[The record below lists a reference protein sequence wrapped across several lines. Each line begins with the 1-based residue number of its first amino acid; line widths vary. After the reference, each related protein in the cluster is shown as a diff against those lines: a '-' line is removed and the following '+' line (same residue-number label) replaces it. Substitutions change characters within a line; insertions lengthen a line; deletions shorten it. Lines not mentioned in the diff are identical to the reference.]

1 MLHEGTVRASRSLR
15 EDFAKTLRQAGF
27 KRSSRLLREGFAEPP
42 RCLSGESPS
51 RRHRDVFAVPSRRH
65 HYGGFMNPSFEA
77 FVDPPDGFHEK
88 PGTRSNREGQFSPPE
103 ARMVVEPRMQLLGLC
118 SFDARRK
125 KKKAAEKYFWG
136 VEKVIWPPNTI
147 TRRRRKKKSRGF
159 SAWAPKNI
167 APYAPAEKADFWF
180 WAPKKQNSSRKKNLG
195 AEIKLW
201 GPIFFWG
208 GSKKLF
214 GRRTP

>member
-15 EDFAKTLRQAGF
+15 EAFAKTLRQAGF

-125 KKKAAEKYFWG
+125 SRFLVLGAKKRRFFGAPKKK
-136 VEKVIWPPNTI
+136 
-147 TRRRRKKKSRGF
+147 KKP
-159 SAWAPKNI
+159 PKNI
-167 APYAPAEKADFWF
+167 
-180 WAPKKQNSSRKKNLG
+180 L
-195 AEIKLW
+195 
-201 GPIFFWG
+201 G

>member
-15 EDFAKTLRQAGF
+15 EYFAKTLRQAGF
-27 KRSSRLLREGFAEPP
+27 KRSSRLLREGFAKPP

-88 PGTRSNREGQFSPPE
+88 PGTRSKREGQFSPPE
-103 ARMVVEPRMQLLGLC
+103 ARMVVEPRMQLVGLC

-125 KKKAAEKYFWG
+125 SRVLFFGAKK
-136 VEKVIWPPNTI
+136 
-147 TRRRRKKKSRGF
+147 RRFFG
-159 SAWAPKNI
+159 
-167 APYAPAEKADFWF
+167 
-180 WAPKKQNSSRKKNLG
+180 APKKK
-195 AEIKLW
+195 
-201 GPIFFWG
+201 
-208 GSKKLF
+208 
-214 GRRTP
+214 

>member
-1 MLHEGTVRASRSLR
+1 
-15 EDFAKTLRQAGF
+15 
-27 KRSSRLLREGFAEPP
+27 
-42 RCLSGESPS
+42 
-51 RRHRDVFAVPSRRH
+51 
-65 HYGGFMNPSFEA
+65 MNPSFEA

-125 KKKAAEKYFWG
+125 SRFLVLGAEKRPFFGAPKKK
-136 VEKVIWPPNTI
+136 
-147 TRRRRKKKSRGF
+147 KKP
-159 SAWAPKNI
+159 PKNI
-167 APYAPAEKADFWF
+167 F
-180 WAPKKQNSSRKKNLG
+180 
-195 AEIKLW
+195 
-201 GPIFFWG
+201 G

>member
-15 EDFAKTLRQAGF
+15 EAFAKTLRQAGF

-65 HYGGFMNPSFEA
+65 HYGAFMNPSSEA

-88 PGTRSNREGQFSPPE
+88 PGTRSNCEGQFPPPE

-125 KKKAAEKYFWG
+125 SRFLVLGAKK
-136 VEKVIWPPNTI
+136 
-147 TRRRRKKKSRGF
+147 RRFFGAPKKKKSRPKIFLGGRK
-159 SAWAPKNI
+159 SYLAAEHHNEVAPKKKKKQRFFRLG
-167 APYAPAEKADFWF
+167 AEKYCSLAEKADF
-180 WAPKKQNSSRKKNLG
+180 G
-195 AEIKLW
+195 
-201 GPIFFWG
+201 
-208 GSKKLF
+208 F
-214 GRRTP
+214 GRRKKK